1 MEMEK
6 RINSQEQEEDVIDLM
21 EIARLLLHK
30 WKLLFIA
37 LLAGAVLGGAYC
49 AFCLRQ
55 HTAQKPVFT
64 LQAMSRSCLSQIC
77 S

>member
-30 WKLLFIA
+30 WKLLF
-37 LLAGAVLGGAYC
+37 G
-49 AFCLRQ
+49 RSS
-55 HTAQKPVFT
+55 
-64 LQAMSRSCLSQIC
+64 SRRRILCIFA
-77 S
+77 

>member
-30 WKLLFIA
+30 WKLLVIA
-37 LLAGAVLGGAYC
+37 LLAGAVVGGAQC
-49 AFCLRQ
+49 
-55 HTAQKPVFT
+55 H
-64 LQAMSRSCLSQIC
+64 
-77 S
+77 

>member
-37 LLAGAVLGGAYC
+37 LLAGAAHTVH
-49 AFCLRQ
+49 FCLRQ

-64 LQAMSRSCLSQIC
+64 LQVMSRSCLSQIC

>member
-21 EIARLLLHK
+21 EIARLVH
-30 WKLLFIA
+30 
-37 LLAGAVLGGAYC
+37 
-49 AFCLRQ
+49 FCLRQ

>member
-37 LLAGAVLGGAYC
+37 LLAGAVVGGAYC
-49 AFCLRQ
+49 AFLLETTYRIY
-55 HTAQKPVFT
+55 ANRVI
-64 LQAMSRSCLSQIC
+64 L
-77 S
+77 